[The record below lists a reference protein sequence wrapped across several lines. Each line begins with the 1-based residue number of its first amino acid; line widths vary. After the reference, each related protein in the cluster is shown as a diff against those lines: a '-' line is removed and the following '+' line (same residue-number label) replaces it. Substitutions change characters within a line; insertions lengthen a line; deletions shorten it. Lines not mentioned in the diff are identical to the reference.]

1 MLTVKRTFE
10 SATISQLDEVGR
22 FPGRWTSVNDQDEV
36 GFANSE
42 RCAHERRLTVNT
54 DCMHT
59 YDKVMHTYDKVMHRT
74 ITKRDEY
81 GTKHEKT
88 GRSKTE
94 PRG

>member
-1 MLTVKRTFE
+1 MRWDVFLV
-10 SATISQLDEVGR
+10 DELV
-22 FPGRWTSVNDQDEV
+22 FNQDQV

-59 YDKVMHTYDKVMHRT
+59 YDKVMHRT
-74 ITKRDEY
+74 ITERDEY